1 MNAEQALSLLNNA
14 LAIGRDMALPPLAV
28 VVLDARACV
37 KASLCDDGVG
47 TLRYDIALGKA
58 SAALGM
64 GFGTRQFHQLVK
76 RNILPE
82 MFADCINGAA
92 KGKFIPL
99 PGGVLILDKA
109 QRIVGAMGISGA
121 NSDQDEAVAVR
132 ALESEGFIASP

>member
-1 MNAEQALSLLNNA
+1 MNAEQGLSLLNNA
-14 LAIGRDMALPPLAV
+14 IAIGRDMALPPLAV
-28 VVLDARACV
+28 VVLDSRSCV

-92 KGKFIPL
+92 RGKFIPL
-99 PGGVLILDKA
+99 PGGVLILDKS

-132 ALESEGFIASP
+132 ALESEGFLASP